1 MVAESS
7 PRGGARAAQAA
18 ALSAKLSEMALEG
31 VAVGSSGERSAR
43 SASHSFTPALEP
55 IPVGGPL
62 HPHSVPPVGG
72 GLHPHSVPPVGG
84 PLHPHS
90 VPPVGGGLHPH
101 SVPPATWPD
110 GTEVF
115 QHGGKLYQDALR
127 NIYSRTARAAQS
139 ASHRSEVRLGVS
151 WPPALHASAH
161 HGASSPQV
169 RLGVSRV
176 AAVSRTPCAT
186 VPVNMRATHDFHA
199 PAPPAT
205 KSLDGRTAMAAMADE
220 WNVRKP
226 TPMGSGAP
234 PSRHGGLDQRESTQT
249 GEPPLSLVEQ
259 MRLRSA
265 ALEALVDVRTGE
277 AMKALAASERSAV
290 QRSVQRSEAT
300 QVVAA
305 AAEMRRRNAA
315 DAAPSLPT
323 APMDVYHIAEQH
335 VQQQE
340 QARPGE
346 KRIPKT
352 VGLNFVR

>member
-1 MVAESS
+1 
-7 PRGGARAAQAA
+7 
-18 ALSAKLSEMALEG
+18 
-31 VAVGSSGERSAR
+31 
-43 SASHSFTPALEP
+43 
-55 IPVGGPL
+55 
-62 HPHSVPPVGG
+62 
-72 GLHPHSVPPVGG
+72 
-84 PLHPHS
+84 
-90 VPPVGGGLHPH
+90 
-101 SVPPATWPD
+101 
-110 GTEVF
+110 
-115 QHGGKLYQDALR
+115 
-127 NIYSRTARAAQS
+127 
-139 ASHRSEVRLGVS
+139 
-151 WPPALHASAH
+151 
-161 HGASSPQV
+161 
-169 RLGVSRV
+169 
-176 AAVSRTPCAT
+176 
-186 VPVNMRATHDFHA
+186 
-199 PAPPAT
+199 
-205 KSLDGRTAMAAMADE
+205 MAAMADE

-259 MRLRSA
+259 MRSRSA